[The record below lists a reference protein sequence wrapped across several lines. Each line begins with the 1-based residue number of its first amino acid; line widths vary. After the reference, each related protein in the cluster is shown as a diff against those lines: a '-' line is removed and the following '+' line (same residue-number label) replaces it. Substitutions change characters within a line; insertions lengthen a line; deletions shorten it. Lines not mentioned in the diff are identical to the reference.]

1 MKRRMSTYGEDDR
14 RKTFGSRVLAL
25 FLVIGMIV
33 AACGDGDTTETTA
46 DGGDDGDT
54 ATTADGSD
62 DGGTD
67 TTAMDDGGEGEEVE
81 LLVWVTRPY
90 YIPPDEFATF
100 QEDYPNISVTFD
112 VQSNDDIL
120 EQFLRMRDAG
130 QPLPDVLG
138 AEDAFLIETYVE
150 AELIADH
157 DPIAAAWEE
166 EDAEQ
171 YGSVWD
177 LAWDETSVDGTKYG
191 LSITANFDA
200 LYYNPVWLDEAGVE
214 VPFDSLDAVLDG
226 LRAMQEARPDQI
238 PFTVQARA
246 GEGVT
251 TLMTVLAA
259 AGTPFDGPVPDLT
272 SEGGQYALNWFITAA
287 NEGLLP
293 PEAIAWGEDESRG
306 AFVSQQAGMILD
318 GFTTAGDFNAAPD
331 FDYPDDWNLTPTP
344 VSEGGVNLSAARTW
358 AVVEGSEHPEEAA
371 LVLRYIAETSNLI
384 EAAGNGSVPMR
395 QDDAFSDPQLLEI
408 WPFFNEN
415 LMDAYENST
424 PFPAGPNAGEVEG
437 ILELMFGEIVQ
448 GTDKTA
454 EDLAN
459 EFQPQLDETAS

>member
-1 MKRRMSTYGEDDR
+1 VLLL
-14 RKTFGSRVLAL
+14 VLAL
-25 FLVIGMIV
+25 VA
-33 AACGDGDTTETTA
+33 AACGTEATEDTASDGGDTEDTTA
-46 DGGDDGDT
+46 DGGEGDG
-54 ATTADGSD
+54 
-62 DGGTD
+62 
-67 TTAMDDGGEGEEVE
+67 EQIE

-90 YIPPDEFATF
+90 YIPPDDFASF
-100 QEDYPNISVTFD
+100 EEEHPNIDVTYD

-120 EQFLRMRDAG
+120 QQFLRMQEAG

-150 AELIADH
+150 AGLIPPH
-157 DPIAAAWEE
+157 DDIAATWQE
-166 EDAEQ
+166 EDPES
-171 YGSVWD
+171 YD
-177 LAWDETSVDGTKYG
+177 KLLPLAWDETSIDGTKYG
-191 LSITANFDA
+191 LSVTANFDA
-200 LYYNPVWLDEAGVE
+200 LYYSPPWLEEAGVE

-226 LRAMQEARPDQI
+226 LRAMKEARPDSI

-251 TLMTVLAA
+251 TLMTVFAA
-259 AGTPFDGPVPDLT
+259 SGTPFDGPAPDLT
-272 SEGGQYALNWFITAA
+272 SEGGQYTLNWFITAA

-306 AFVSQQAGMILD
+306 AFVSGDAGMILD
-318 GFTTAGDFNAAPD
+318 GFTTAGDFAEAPD

-371 LVLRYIAETSNLI
+371 LILRYIAETDNLI

-395 QDDAFSDPQLLEI
+395 QTEAIESPELQEI
-408 WPFFNEN
+408 WPFFNEE
-415 LMDAYENST
+415 LKQAYLNST

-437 ILELMFGEIVQ
+437 ILEQMFGEIVQ

-454 EDLAN
+454 EELAT
-459 EFQPQLDETAS
+459 EYQPQLDATSS